1 HCIHRTHF
9 AYDGVHIDH
18 GIEEQT
24 PEQPLIE
31 EPEDQEP
38 DPQPEEYPQA
48 APDFASEEANPSE
61 EGVDWNLIAL
71 DSLAALALAPTL
83 GDTIYTEM
91 PYYVEN
97 KLETGRRLS
106 LLFAVWS
113 SSSVLVSEE
122 GPVITRSKKR
132 HELAL
137 E

>member
-9 AYDGVHIDH
+9 ANDGIHIDH

-24 PEQPLIE
+24 QEQPLIE

-48 APDFASEEANPSE
+48 ASDFASEKAN
-61 EGVDWNLIAL
+61 
-71 DSLAALALAPTL
+71 LAR
-83 GDTIYTEM
+83 
-91 PYYVEN
+91 
-97 KLETGRRLS
+97 K
-106 LLFAVWS
+106 VWS
-113 SSSVLVSEE
+113 SSSVLVLEE

-132 HELAL
+132 HELVL